1 MKRVDALLTRMVEM
15 DGSDLHMMAG
25 DPPRVRVYG
34 ELKPIEEA
42 PMSAE
47 SVSDALAEILPD
59 HSRLVFEREDGADF
73 AYEIPGLS
81 RFRVNMLRQI
91 NGIGAVFRGI
101 PSRSLSLDDLGLP
114 PVVSSLS
121 MQRHG
126 MVLVT
131 GKTGSGKTTTL
142 AAIVDDVNARRKG
155 HIITIEDPIE
165 FIHERKRSLISQRQ
179 VGLHTPSFSSA
190 LRSALREDPD
200 VILVGEMRD
209 LETISLA
216 VTAAETG
223 ILVLGTLHTSGAAS
237 TVDRII
243 NTFPAQKQAQ
253 IRTMLSTSLRGV
265 ISQQLARRADGKG
278 RVAAI
283 EILVNTPAV
292 SNLIREGRTE
302 QLESTMQSG
311 ALVGMQTMD
320 SALRRLLDAGTITGR
335 EAYEK
340 AISKAEFET
349 VKHEGARRD

>member
-1 MKRVDALLTRMVEM
+1 MKRVDALLARMVEM
-15 DGSDLHMMAG
+15 DGSDLHMIAG
-25 DPPRVRVYG
+25 DPPRIRVYG
-34 ELKPIEEA
+34 DLNRLEEDS
-42 PMSAE
+42 MSAE
-47 SVSDALAEILPD
+47 AVSDSLAEVMPE
-59 HSRLVFEREDGADF
+59 HARQVFEQEDGVDF
-73 AYEIPGLS
+73 AYEIQGLS
-81 RFRVNMLRQI
+81 RFRVNVFRQI
-91 NGIGAVFRGI
+91 NGLGAVFRAI
-101 PSRSLSLDDLGLP
+101 PSRSMNMDELGLP

-126 MVLVT
+126 LLLVT
-131 GKTGSGKTTTL
+131 GKTGSGKSTTL
-142 AAIVDDVNARRKG
+142 AAVVDDINARRKG

-165 FIHERKRSLISQRQ
+165 FLHERKRSLISQRQ
-179 VGLHTPSFSSA
+179 VGLHTPSFASA

-243 NTFPAQKQAQ
+243 NTFPSQKQGQ

-265 ISQQLARRADGKG
+265 VSQQLARRADRRG

-283 EILVNTPAV
+283 EVLVNTPAV
-292 SNLIREGRTE
+292 SNLIREGRSD

-320 SALRRLLDAGTITGR
+320 GALRRLLEAGTITGA
-335 EAYEK
+335 EAYERS
-340 AISKAEFET
+340 ISKSEFEP
-349 VKHEGARRD
+349 VRHEGA

>member
-1 MKRVDALLTRMVEM
+1 MRRVDSLLARMVEM

-34 ELKPIEEA
+34 ELRAVEEA

-47 SVSDALAEILPD
+47 SVADSLAEIMPD
-59 HSRLVFEREDGADF
+59 HARMSFERDDGVDF
-73 AYEIPGLS
+73 AYEIQGLS
-81 RFRVNMLRQI
+81 RFRVNVLRQI

-101 PSRSLSLDDLGLP
+101 PSTSLTLDALRLP

-126 MVLVT
+126 LVLVT

-142 AAIVDDVNARRKG
+142 AAIIDDINVRRKG

-165 FIHERKRSLISQRQ
+165 FTHERKRSLISQRQ
-179 VGLHTPSFSSA
+179 VGLHTPSFASA

-243 NTFPAQKQAQ
+243 NTFPAQKQPQ

-265 ISQQLARRADGKG
+265 VSQQLVRRADGQG

-292 SNLIREGRTE
+292 SNLVREGRSD

-320 SALRRLLDAGTITGR
+320 AALRRLLDAGEISG
-335 EAYEK
+335 EVAYEA
-340 AISKAEFET
+340 AINKSEFES
-349 VKHEGARRD
+349 VRSDGA

>member
-1 MKRVDALLTRMVEM
+1 MKRVDELLARVVEM
-15 DGSDLHMMAG
+15 DGSDLHMLAG

-34 ELKPIEEA
+34 ELRSLENTPL
-42 PMSAE
+42 SAE
-47 SVSDALAEILPD
+47 SVAASLAEVMPEHARATFD
-59 HSRLVFEREDGADF
+59 RGDGVDF
-73 AYEIPGLS
+73 AYEIEGVS
-81 RFRVNMLRQI
+81 RFRVNVLRHI
-91 NGIGAVFRGI
+91 NGLGAVFRAI
-101 PSRSLSLDDLGLP
+101 PSHSMALDDLGLP
-114 PVVSSLS
+114 PVVASLS

-126 MVLVT
+126 LVLVT

-142 AAIVDDVNARRKG
+142 AAVVHDINSRRRC

-165 FIHERKRSLISQRQ
+165 FLHERKRALISQRQ
-179 VGLHTPSFSSA
+179 VGLHTSSFASA

-237 TVDRII
+237 TVDRIV
-243 NTFPAQKQAQ
+243 NAFPAGKQGQ
-253 IRTMLSTSLRGV
+253 IRSMLSTSLRGV
-265 ISQQLARRADGKG
+265 ISQQLVRRADRRG

-292 SNLIREGRTE
+292 ANLIREGRSD
-302 QLESTMQSG
+302 QLGSTMQAG

-320 SALRRLLDAGTITGR
+320 GALRRLLEAGAITGR

-340 AISKAEFET
+340 AVNKSEFES
-349 VKHEGARRD
+349 VRDQGT

>member
-1 MKRVDALLTRMVEM
+1 MRRIDVLLSRVVGM
-15 DGSDLHMMAG
+15 DGSDLHLVAG
-25 DPPRVRVYG
+25 DPPRIRVNG
-34 ELKPIEEA
+34 DLRALEDETMTAEA
-42 PMSAE
+42 
-47 SVSDALAEILPD
+47 VSDSLAEVMPE
-59 HSRLVFEREDGADF
+59 HARSVFERGDGVDF
-73 AYEIPGLS
+73 AYEVHGLS
-81 RFRVNMLRQI
+81 RFRVNVFRQI
-91 NGIGAVFRGI
+91 NGLGAVFRAI
-101 PSRSLSLDDLGLP
+101 PSRSMSLKELGLP

-126 MVLVT
+126 LLLVT

-142 AAIVDDVNARRKG
+142 AAVVDEINGRRKG

-165 FIHERKRSLISQRQ
+165 FLHERKRSLISQRQ
-179 VGLHTPSFSSA
+179 VGLHTPSFASA

-243 NTFPAQKQAQ
+243 NTFPAQKQGQ
-253 IRTMLSTSLRGV
+253 IRSMLSTSLRGV
-265 ISQQLARRADGKG
+265 VSQQLVRRADGHG

-283 EILVNTPAV
+283 EILINTPAV
-292 SNLIREGRTE
+292 SNLIREGRSD
-302 QLESTMQSG
+302 QLESTMQAG

-320 SALRRLLDAGTITGR
+320 GALRRLLEAGTITGR

-340 AISKAEFET
+340 AINKSEFES
-349 VKHEGARRD
+349 VRDQGA